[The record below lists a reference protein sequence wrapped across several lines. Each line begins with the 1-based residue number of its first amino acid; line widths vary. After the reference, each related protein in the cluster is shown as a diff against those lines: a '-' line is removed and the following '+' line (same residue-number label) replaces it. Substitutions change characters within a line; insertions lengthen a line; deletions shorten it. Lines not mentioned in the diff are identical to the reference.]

1 MTWSRTHTVIT
12 GLGLIVLT
20 NAVALLGVVY
30 NRSGESEAKLSLTQ
44 RELSTPHRWYGNRE
58 NSGLALSLN
67 WRVLNEESVATQLYA
82 WRYAGTGGTPAWLD
96 KAKMQALGFDTS
108 APFAD
113 SDPRGRARYEKQ
125 LPREVLL
132 VLELD
137 GPTYRRSL
145 ELATQ
150 YAARDEAKLAAIPGD
165 KELGTRAKN
174 AREALEWET
183 NRNSRLFV
191 VDAGRDAAALRAKYP
206 DAGRYALVHGK
217 VRLEWSG
224 RSTGIV
230 RGFVSGLSIESINVP
245 FALRE
250 LFESAA
256 PADDVEQNRAAF
268 EAAVAFG
275 KRLEPWITAAAKKRP
290 D

>member
-1 MTWSRTHTVIT
+1 MTWSRTHTVIA
-12 GLGLIVLT
+12 GLGLIALT

-30 NRSGESEAKLSLTQ
+30 NRSGEPEAKLGLTQ
-44 RELSTPHRWYGNRE
+44 RELHTPYRWYGNRE
-58 NSGLALSLN
+58 NSGLALSLV
-67 WRVLNEESVATQLYA
+67 WRVLNEESEATQSYA
-82 WRYAGTGGTPAWLD
+82 WRYAGIGGRPAWLD

-108 APFAD
+108 APFVD

-137 GPTYRRSL
+137 GPAYRRSL

-165 KELGTRAKN
+165 KELGARAKN

-191 VDAGRDAAALRAKYP
+191 VDAGLESAALRAKYP
-206 DAGRYALVHGK
+206 DAGRYALVHGQ
-217 VRLEWSG
+217 VRLESG
-224 RSTGIV
+224 GRNSGNARGYV
-230 RGFVSGLSIESINVP
+230 RGLSIESINVP

-250 LFESAA
+250 VFGSAA
-256 PADDVEQNRAAF
+256 PIGDVDQNRAPF
-268 EAAVAFG
+268 AAMVAFG
-275 KRLEPWITAAAKKRP
+275 KRLEPWITAAAKK
-290 D
+290 

>member
-1 MTWSRTHTVIT
+1 MTWSRTHTVIA

-30 NRSGESEAKLSLTQ
+30 NRSGEPEAMLSLTQ
-44 RELSTPHRWYGNRE
+44 RELRTPYRGYGNRE

-67 WRVLNEESVATQLYA
+67 WRVLGEESVATQPYA

-113 SDPRGRARYEKQ
+113 ADPRGRARYEKQ

-137 GPTYRRSL
+137 GSTYRRSL

-150 YAARDEAKLAAIPGD
+150 YAARDEAKFAAIPGD

-183 NRNSRLFV
+183 KWNSRLFV

-206 DAGRYALVHGK
+206 DSGRYALVHGQ

-224 RSTGIV
+224 RRNSANV
-230 RGFVSGLSIESINVP
+230 SGFVSGLSIVSINVP
-245 FALRE
+245 YALRE
-250 LFESAA
+250 VFASAA
-256 PADDVEQNRAAF
+256 QAGDFDQNRAPF
-268 EAAVAFG
+268 EATVAFG
-275 KRLEPWITAAAKKRP
+275 KRLEPWITAAAKK
-290 D
+290 

>member
-1 MTWSRTHTVIT
+1 MTWSRTHTVIA
-12 GLGLIVLT
+12 GLGLVALT

-30 NRSGESEAKLSLTQ
+30 NRSGEPESKVTLTQ
-44 RELSTPHRWYGNRE
+44 RELHTPYRWYGNRE
-58 NSGLALSLN
+58 NSGLALGLV
-67 WRVLNEESVATQLYA
+67 WRVLNEESVATQTYA
-82 WRYAGTGGTPAWLD
+82 WRYAGIGGTPAWLD
-96 KAKMQALGFDTS
+96 KARMQALGFDTS
-108 APFAD
+108 APFGD

-137 GPTYRRSL
+137 GPAYRRSL
-145 ELATQ
+145 ELATE

-191 VDAGRDAAALRAKYP
+191 VDAGLESAALRAKYP
-206 DAGRYALVHGK
+206 DASRYAIVHGQ
-217 VRLEWSG
+217 VRLENRSRNSG
-224 RSTGIV
+224 NV
-230 RGFVSGLSIESINVP
+230 RGYVSRLSIESINVP

-250 LFESAA
+250 TFGTAA
-256 PADDVEQNRAAF
+256 PIGDVDQNLPPFVAT
-268 EAAVAFG
+268 VAFG
-275 KRLEPWITAAAKKRP
+275 KRFEPWIAVAAKK
-290 D
+290 